1 MTREGQGRG
10 PLYRLYTSRLRR
22 HLDPSSVPHHVAMMI
37 DGNRRWARQL
47 GYATP
52 AEGHRAGAAKM
63 REFLAWCDELG
74 IRVVSLYLLSSDN
87 LRKRDSAE
95 LADLIEIIAELA
107 EALSREGNWRVKHV
121 GRADIPPPELARVL
135 ADAQ

>member
-1 MTREGQGRG
+1 MTRDGQGRG

-22 HLDPSSVPHHVAMMI
+22 HLDPTSVPHHVAMMI

-63 REFLAWCDELG
+63 QEFLGWCDELG
-74 IRVVSLYLLSSDN
+74 IRVV
-87 LRKRDSAE
+87 
-95 LADLIEIIAELA
+95 
-107 EALSREGNWRVKHV
+107 
-121 GRADIPPPELARVL
+121 
-135 ADAQ
+135 